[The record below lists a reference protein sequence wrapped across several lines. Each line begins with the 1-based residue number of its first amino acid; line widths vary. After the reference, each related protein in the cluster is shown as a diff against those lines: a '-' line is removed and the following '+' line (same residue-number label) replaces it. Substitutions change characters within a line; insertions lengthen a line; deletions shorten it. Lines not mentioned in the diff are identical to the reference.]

1 MSEATQIEVG
11 SGDEL
16 EVSLT
21 GGIGR
26 ITMNRP
32 DKRNPLSA
40 TFADAMNA
48 ALDRLEGDP
57 DCRVIIL
64 TGRGPVFCGGAELG
78 SIVSAEEIDMEWQY
92 MVIRGVNRMIKR
104 LRGLDLPVIAA
115 VNGPA
120 VGGGAS
126 LALACDIAIAAPT
139 ASYYF
144 AFGRI
149 GASGADMGCTYLLPR
164 MVGTMRAAQLI
175 LTGANVEAEQGCD
188 LGLFTEVV
196 PADQLQAVAE
206 RMAQQMIEAY
216 PRRAAALTK
225 MALFRGETTDLET
238 CLEYE
243 LYAQNYLF
251 KTDGHIDRL
260 GAFLN
265 RKK

>member
-1 MSEATQIEVG
+1 MSEATQMELDRG
-11 SGDEL
+11 NEL

-21 GGIGR
+21 DGIGW
-26 ITMNRP
+26 ITLNRP

-40 TFADAMNA
+40 TFADAMNR

-57 DCRVIIL
+57 ECRVIIL
-64 TGRGPVFCGGAELG
+64 TGKGSVFCGGAELG

-104 LRGLDLPVIAA
+104 LRSLDLPVIAA

-120 VGGGAS
+120 VGGGVS

-164 MVGTMRAAQLI
+164 MVGTMRAAELM
-175 LTGANVEAEQGCD
+175 LTGANVEAERARD

-196 PADQLQAVAE
+196 PSDQLLSVAE
-206 RMAQQMIEAY
+206 RTAQKMIDAY
-216 PRRAAALTK
+216 PRRAASLTK

-251 KTDGHIDRL
+251 KTDDHNERL